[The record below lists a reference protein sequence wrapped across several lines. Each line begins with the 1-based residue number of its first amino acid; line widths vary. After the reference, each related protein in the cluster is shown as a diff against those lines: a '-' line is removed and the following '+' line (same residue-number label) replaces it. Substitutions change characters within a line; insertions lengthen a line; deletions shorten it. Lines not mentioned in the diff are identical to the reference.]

1 MKFPILTSMSL
12 MSVNLRF
19 PTGSRRF
26 RATAAGQQFSVKIKN
41 LVITAAAF
49 SKRFLPAYYRAG
61 SSINK

>member
-1 MKFPILTSMSL
+1 

-61 SSINK
+61 SSIDK